1 MTLFEIIFLAIAL
14 GVDCLIVS
22 FSQGLLIRFKRTKIS
37 TILASIMGFFQGG
50 MPLITYL
57 LTGLVYNYIAPF
69 AKLLVFAIFMFLGG
83 KFIVEAL
90 KKGELLTDRLCYLT
104 RGTGGKLLKSSTIF
118 IRDFSGN
125 FHYVLSINLDITG
138 FAAFNNSLKSLLST
152 DDEEQ
157 PEATATITNSVNE
170 LLDNLIAQSI
180 ELIGKA
186 PALMTKDEKVK
197 AIHFLNDAGAFLI
210 TKSGEK
216 VAQSFGISKF
226 TLYSYIDIN
235 KKPDEKTKGQA

>member
-90 KKGELLTDRLCYLT
+90 KKDVGEKQMPRLGFRVFLLLGIATSIDALGAGVPLKLT
-104 RGTGGKLLKSSTIF
+104 HTPLILSCSIIALASFMMSMGGF
-118 IRDFSGN
+118 WSGN
-125 FHYVLSINLDITG
+125 ALKKFDTKYLEI
-138 FAAFNNSLKSLLST
+138 AAGVILILL
-152 DDEEQ
+152 
-157 PEATATITNSVNE
+157 AI
-170 LLDNLIAQSI
+170 
-180 ELIGKA
+180 KA
-186 PALMTKDEKVK
+186 LC
-197 AIHFLNDAGAFLI
+197 
-210 TKSGEK
+210 
-216 VAQSFGISKF
+216 
-226 TLYSYIDIN
+226 
-235 KKPDEKTKGQA
+235 

>member
-83 KFIVEAL
+83 KFIIEAL
-90 KKGELLTDRLCYLT
+90 KKDVGEKQMPRL
-104 RGTGGKLLKSSTIF
+104 KLLKRMLAKNKCRVSGF
-118 IRDFSGN
+118 VCFCFSA
-125 FHYVLSINLDITG
+125 L
-138 FAAFNNSLKSLLST
+138 
-152 DDEEQ
+152 Q
-157 PEATATITNSVNE
+157 PV
-170 LLDNLIAQSI
+170 
-180 ELIGKA
+180 
-186 PALMTKDEKVK
+186 
-197 AIHFLNDAGAFLI
+197 
-210 TKSGEK
+210 
-216 VAQSFGISKF
+216 
-226 TLYSYIDIN
+226 
-235 KKPDEKTKGQA
+235 

>member
-90 KKGELLTDRLCYLT
+90 KKDVGEKQMSRLGFRVFLLLGIATSIDALGAGVPLKLT
-104 RGTGGKLLKSSTIF
+104 HTPLILSCLIIALVSF
-118 IRDFSGN
+118 IMSMIGFWSGN
-125 FHYVLSINLDITG
+125 ALKKFDTKYLEI
-138 FAAFNNSLKSLLST
+138 AAGVILILL
-152 DDEEQ
+152 
-157 PEATATITNSVNE
+157 AI
-170 LLDNLIAQSI
+170 
-180 ELIGKA
+180 KA
-186 PALMTKDEKVK
+186 LC
-197 AIHFLNDAGAFLI
+197 
-210 TKSGEK
+210 
-216 VAQSFGISKF
+216 
-226 TLYSYIDIN
+226 
-235 KKPDEKTKGQA
+235 